1 MKTILFV
8 CTGNICRS
16 PMAEGLFRHATEG
29 RTDCQTISAG
39 VGAMEGQP
47 PSPHAVRAL
56 KELDIDISQQRSRML
71 TPDLIERA
79 DYIFGMTHSHVDQ
92 INLLFPHAAEKTF
105 LLREFDE
112 TLDEF
117 EKDITDPI
125 GGSYE
130 TYAYCRDQIEQGI
143 FSMLKF
149 IEQTSEPL
157 VSPLSAAKTR
167 CAVGCDHA
175 GFRLKEAIKD
185 YLQEKGISLTDVGAN
200 SSEVC
205 DYSDYARAVGEL
217 ITAERCEFG
226 LLICSTG
233 VGMSMAANKIGGV
246 RAALVFDEHMAAL
259 SRQHNN
265 ANVLCLGASNTS
277 PAQARKILDAFL
289 AAQFEGGRHE
299 RRINKMETPNTPA
312 YLRLKT
318 VDPEIAN
325 AIFLERQRQQENIE
339 LIASENFVSP
349 AVMEAQGS
357 VLTNKYAEGYP
368 GKRWYGGCENVDVI
382 ERAAIERAKKI
393 FGAEHVNVQ
402 PHSGSQANMAVYFA
416 VLKPGDKMLT
426 MELSHGGHLT
436 HGNKAN
442 FSGRFFEIVHYGVR
456 KDTEMIDYDQ
466 LQKMAREHRP
476 RMITVGASAYPRI
489 IDFKRMGEI
498 AREAGAYLLA
508 DIAHI
513 AGLVATGFHP
523 SPVEHADFVTT
534 TTHKT
539 LRGPRG
545 GLILCREKYAKEI
558 DSQVFPGIQGGPL
571 VHVIAAK
578 AVCFQEAMQPAF
590 KAYQAQIVANAKA
603 LAEGMASNH
612 FRLISGGTDN
622 HLMLVDVGGRG
633 LTGKECQTALDEA
646 GITINKNTIPFE
658 TRSPFQASGI
668 RLGTPAVTTRG
679 MKEPEMAAIAD
690 MISEVL
696 LDIKNLDTAHKVR
709 ERVRELTARYPLPY

>member
-1 MKTILFV
+1 
-8 CTGNICRS
+8 
-16 PMAEGLFRHATEG
+16 MAEGLFRHATHG
-29 RTDCQTISAG
+29 RTDCQAISAG
-39 VGAMEGQP
+39 VGAVDGQP

-56 KELDIDISQQRSRML
+56 KELGIDISRQNSRML
-71 TPDLIERA
+71 TPDLVERA

-92 INLLFPHAAEKTF
+92 ITLLFPQAAEKTF

-143 FSMLKF
+143 FSMLNF

-157 VSPLSAAKTR
+157 ASPLSAAKTR
-167 CAVGCDHA
+167 CAIGCDHA

-185 YLQEKGISLTDVGAN
+185 YLQEKGVSLTDVGAN
-200 SSEVC
+200 SSEVS
-205 DYSDYARAVGEL
+205 DYTDYARAVGEL
-217 ITAERCEFG
+217 IASGRCEFG

-246 RAALVFDEHMAAL
+246 RAALVIDEQMAAL

-265 ANVLCLGASNTS
+265 ANVLCLGAGNTS

-299 RRINKMETPNTPA
+299 RRINKMETSNPPA
-312 YLRLKT
+312 YLRMKT
-318 VDPEIAN
+318 VDPEVAN
-325 AIFLERQRQQENIE
+325 AIFLERQRQQENSE

-368 GKRWYGGCENVDVI
+368 GKRWYGGCENVDAV
-382 ERAAIERAKKI
+382 ERLAIERAKKI

-416 VLKPGDKMLT
+416 FLKPGDKMLT
-426 MELSHGGHLT
+426 MDLSHGGHLT
-436 HGNKAN
+436 HGNKVN

-498 AREAGAYLLA
+498 AREVGAYLLA

-513 AGLVATGFHP
+513 AGLVATGLHP

-545 GLILCREKYAKEI
+545 GLILCGEKYAKEI

-571 VHVIAAK
+571 MHVIAAK

-633 LTGKECQTALDEA
+633 MTGKDCQAALDEA